1 MPIRGFALVLFT
13 IFLPGM
19 AHAYVGPGAGLG
31 VVTVTLAFV
40 LGLFLLLVGFVWYPL
55 KRIVRHFKSGNFEN
69 SSAKEQ

>member
-1 MPIRGFALVLFT
+1 MLVRGFAVVLFT
-13 IFLPGM
+13 FLLPGM

-40 LGLFLLLVGFVWYPL
+40 LGVFLLLVGFVWYPL
-55 KRIVRHFKSGNFEN
+55 KRIVRRLKSANFEN